1 MRHRSFAI
9 AVLAAVAFL
18 RLAMVMLPALGRDEV
33 TYLYWTH
40 QSYIDYA
47 PLLQLQILFARLVS
61 DAPWFLR
68 LSQLGIGVASLFCF
82 AAWLR
87 ARDVQA
93 RWLAV
98 AALAATPW
106 LTFSGAILHPDGLFV
121 LGLLVFALGLER
133 ERPLQVLLG
142 AVICLGA
149 KLSGVIPVA
158 VALVWLAR
166 GRRMRPF
173 ITLAIIAV
181 GFRLFLQPETLGA
194 ARDFARIDGGIGLR
208 LLVLF
213 LEMVLVGGTLVIIP
227 RITAWRT
234 VTVTGVLIVAGF
246 VVMAV
251 FGGQSKANWL
261 LPGLILLWPGKA
273 NPRLLVGTTLV
284 ALSFS
289 TAMVAGYVRPEAAR
303 WAEESLRPLGILPD
317 YRVLAGEREGRVASG
332 RTWEDYL
339 AGFHGQLHWSPPDS
353 TSDVRVVVSDDY
365 ALAARFALECPVPVP
380 VIVVPGDPLF
390 DREPAA
396 PLGRQLVVAVRVPL
410 EQLVDTGTIVW
421 RGTVAHPV
429 TGSTI
434 QLALLEDMP

>member
-1 MRHRSFAI
+1 MLHRSFAI
-9 AVLAAVAFL
+9 AVLTLVALL
-18 RLAMVMLPALGRDEV
+18 RLVMVNLPVLGRDEV

-40 QSYIDYA
+40 QPQIDYA
-47 PLLQLQILFARLVS
+47 PLLQLQILLARVVS

-68 LSQLGIGVASLFCF
+68 LSQFGIGAAALYCF
-82 AAWLR
+82 SAWLK
-87 ARDVQA
+87 ARNVED

-121 LGLLVFALGLER
+121 LGLIVFAWGLER
-133 ERPLQVLLG
+133 GRSPQVLLG

-166 GRRMRPF
+166 GRHLRSF
-173 ITLAIIAV
+173 FTLAILAV

-208 LLVLF
+208 LLVLT
-213 LEMVLVGGTLVIIP
+213 LELVLIGGALVVVP
-227 RITAWRT
+227 RITKWRAT
-234 VTVTGVLIVAGF
+234 TVTGLLIVGGF
-246 VVMAV
+246 LLMAI

-261 LPGLILLWPGKA
+261 LPGLILLWPRQS
-273 NPRLLVGTTLV
+273 NPRLLIGITLV
-284 ALSFS
+284 ALVCS
-289 TAMVAGYVRPEAAR
+289 TAMVTGYVHPGAAS
-303 WAEESLRPLGILPD
+303 WAEESLRPHGILPD
-317 YRVLAGEREGRVASG
+317 YRVFAGEREGRVASG

-339 AGFHGQLHWSPPDS
+339 AGFHGQLDWSSPDS
-353 TSDVRVVVSDDY
+353 PSDLQTVVSDDY

-380 VIVVPGDPLF
+380 VVVVPGDPLF
-390 DREPAA
+390 DREPGSG
-396 PLGRQLVVAVRVPL
+396 LGRQLVVAVRVPI
-410 EQLVDTGTIVW
+410 EQLVGSGTIVW

-434 QLALLEDMP
+434 QLALVEDIP

>member
-1 MRHRSFAI
+1 MRHRTFVI
-9 AVLAAVAFL
+9 VVLSAVALL
-18 RLAMVMLPALGRDEV
+18 RLAMVMLPVLGRDEV

-40 QSYIDYA
+40 QSNIDYA
-47 PLLQLQILFARLVS
+47 PLLQLQILLVRIVS

-82 AAWLR
+82 AAWLKV
-87 ARDVQA
+87 RDVQD

-133 ERPLQVLLG
+133 GRSLQVLLG

-149 KLSGVIPVA
+149 KLSGVIPVG
-158 VALVWLAR
+158 VALVWLAQ
-166 GRRMRPF
+166 GRHLRSF
-173 ITLAIIAV
+173 ITLAVIAV

-208 LLVLF
+208 LLVLIV
-213 LEMVLVGGTLVIIP
+213 EMVLVGGALVVVP
-227 RITAWRT
+227 RITAWRP
-234 VTVTGVLIVAGF
+234 VAVTGVLIVGGF
-246 VVMAV
+246 VLMAA

-261 LPGLILLWPGKA
+261 LPGLILLWPRQV
-273 NPRLLVGTTLV
+273 NPRLLVGITLV
-284 ALSFS
+284 ALAFT
-289 TAMVAGYVRPEAAR
+289 TAMVTGYLQPGAAR
-303 WAEESLRPLGILPD
+303 WAEESLRPHGILPD

-339 AGFHGQLHWSPPDS
+339 AGFHGQLRWSRPDS
-353 TSDVRVVVSDDY
+353 TSGVDIVVSDDY
-365 ALAARFALECPVPVP
+365 ALAARFALQCPVPVP

-390 DREPAA
+390 DREPGS

-410 EQLVDTGTIVW
+410 EKLVETGTIVW
-421 RGTVAHPV
+421 RGSVAHPV

-434 QLALLEDMP
+434 QLALVEDIP